1 VTIGV
6 SAQAYFLHHYKV
18 VQTIPGVS
26 NSRKVLW
33 IDGAYRIGVL
43 VEDSGVKMDLYC
55 WNPQDEQFTKDA
67 SLTFK
72 SDHLVYVDQV
82 LMGQYL
88 YMERSDGTSL
98 ILGQIGT
105 ISMFKVWENS
115 LRCQVLPII
124 Q

>member
-33 IDGAYRIGVL
+33 IDGADRIGVL

-55 WNPQDEQFTKDA
+55 WNPQDEQFTKDG
-67 SLTFK
+67 K
-72 SDHLVYVDQV
+72 YCR
-82 LMGQYL
+82 LM
-88 YMERSDGTSL
+88 T
-98 ILGQIGT
+98 T
-105 ISMFKVWENS
+105 HSMFCFQRLSHSKVTT
-115 LRCQVLPII
+115 
-124 Q
+124 